1 MELRDCEKVN
11 QMPIQMMKQHPL
23 TDMRDRLTALVLL
36 ISCLAMGD
44 ASAFELT
51 PVKVAPD
58 VYAFIGE
65 TGGRTYENFG
75 MNANTGFIVTTGGVV
90 VVDSGAGYL
99 AAQSMHRA
107 IKRVTRQPVKYVV
120 NTGGQDH
127 RWLGNGYF
135 RERGA
140 EIIAARPA
148 RADMEQRAG
157 AQLEAL
163 RADLKERLD
172 GTRPVYPERLFEQR
186 EILHLGD
193 TEIQLLYFSG
203 GHTPGDS
210 VVWLPKQKV
219 LFAGD
224 LVYVDRLLGVL
235 PFSNSRNWL
244 SSFEEMEKLKPGKIV
259 PGHGKVCDLDLA
271 RRDTRDYLRLLR
283 GHMQMAF
290 DGGADLQAAIDSLD
304 QKDFAHL
311 LNYETLKGGNASR
324 VYLEIEAE

>member
-1 MELRDCEKVN
+1 M
-11 QMPIQMMKQHPL
+11 I
-23 TDMRDRLTALVLL
+23 RLTRIVLL
-36 ISCLAMGD
+36 LSCLAMGNVF
-44 ASAFELT
+44 AFTLT
-51 PVKVAPD
+51 PVQVAPD
-58 VYAFIGE
+58 VYAFIGD
-65 TGGRTYENFG
+65 TGGRTYENYG
-75 MNANTGFIVTTGGVV
+75 MNANTGFIVTDAGVV

-99 AAQSMHRA
+99 AAQAMHRA
-107 IKRVTRQPVKYVV
+107 IQQVTRQPVKYVV

-135 RERGA
+135 REQGA

-148 RADMEQRAG
+148 RADMQQRSG
-157 AQLEAL
+157 MQIEAL
-163 RADLKERLD
+163 RADLKERMD
-172 GTRPVYPERLFEQR
+172 GTRPAYPERLFEQR
-186 EILHLGD
+186 EILRLGG
-193 TEIQLLYFSG
+193 TEIQLLFFSG

-235 PFSNSRNWL
+235 PVSNSRNWL
-244 SSFEEMEKLKPGKIV
+244 TSFAEMEKLRPGKIV

-283 GHMQMAF
+283 GHMQKAF

-304 QKDFAHL
+304 QKDFARL
-311 LNYETLKGGNASR
+311 RNYEALNGGNASR

>member
-1 MELRDCEKVN
+1 MLE
-11 QMPIQMMKQHPL
+11 QHPL
-23 TDMRDRLTALVLL
+23 NILRDRLIGIFLLVT
-36 ISCLAMGD
+36 CLAMGD
-44 ASAFELT
+44 AFALTLT

-58 VYAFIGE
+58 VYAFIGD
-65 TGGRTYENFG
+65 TGGRTYDNYG

-99 AAQSMHRA
+99 AAQAMHRA
-107 IKRVTRQPVKYVV
+107 IRKVTRQPVKYVV

-135 RERGA
+135 REQGA

-148 RADMEQRAG
+148 RADMEQRSG

-163 RADLKERLD
+163 RVDLKERLD
-172 GTRPVYPERLFEQR
+172 GTRPVYPEKLFEQR
-186 EILHLGD
+186 ETLRLGG
-193 TEIQLLYFSG
+193 TEIHLLFFFG
-203 GHTPGDS
+203 AHTPGDS
-210 VVWLPKQKV
+210 VVWLPNQRV

-235 PFSNSRNWL
+235 PVSNSRKWL
-244 SSFEEMEKLKPGKIV
+244 ASFEAMEKLKPAKIV
-259 PGHGKVCDLDLA
+259 PGHGKLCDLELA

-283 GHMQMAF
+283 GHMQKAL
-290 DGGADLQAAIDSLD
+290 DGGADLQTAIDSLD
-304 QKDFAHL
+304 QTHFVRL
-311 LNYETLKGGNASR
+311 QNYETLKGGNASR

>member
-1 MELRDCEKVN
+1 LLYLGAA
-11 QMPIQMMKQHPL
+11 H
-23 TDMRDRLTALVLL
+23 AL
-36 ISCLAMGD
+36 S
-44 ASAFELT
+44 LT

-65 TGGRTYENFG
+65 TGGRTYENYG
-75 MNANTGFIVTTGGVV
+75 MNANTGFIVTGEGVV

-99 AAQSMHRA
+99 AAQAMHRA
-107 IKRVTRQPVKYVV
+107 IRQVTRQPVKYVV

-135 RERGA
+135 REQGA

-157 AQLEAL
+157 MQIEAL
-163 RADLKERLD
+163 KSDLKERMA
-172 GTRPVYPERLFEQR
+172 GTSPVYPDRLFEQR
-186 EILHLGD
+186 ETLRLGG
-193 TEIQLLYFSG
+193 TEIHLLFFHG

-219 LFAGD
+219 LFSGD

-244 SSFEEMEKLKPGKIV
+244 ASFEAMEKLKPAKIV
-259 PGHGKVCDLDLA
+259 PGHGKVCALDQA
-271 RRDTRDYLRLLR
+271 RRETRDYLRLLR
-283 GHMQMAF
+283 GHMKKAF
-290 DGGADLQAAIDSLD
+290 DGGADLQTAIDSLD
-304 QKDFAHL
+304 QKGFATL
-311 LNYETLKGGNASR
+311 LNYDTLKGGNASR

>member
-1 MELRDCEKVN
+1 MRA
-11 QMPIQMMKQHPL
+11 KQHPL
-23 TDMRDRLTALVLL
+23 FAMRDRLLAMVLF
-36 ISCLAMGD
+36 ISCLAMGN
-44 ASAFELT
+44 AFAFTLT
-51 PVKVAPD
+51 PVKVAPN

-65 TGGRTYENFG
+65 TGGRTYENYG
-75 MNANTGFIVTTGGVV
+75 MNANTGFIVTSEGVV
-90 VVDSGAGYL
+90 VVDSGAGYQ
-99 AAQSMHRA
+99 AAQAMHRA

-135 RERGA
+135 REQGA

-148 RADMEQRAG
+148 RTDMEQRSG
-157 AQLEAL
+157 AQIEAL
-163 RADLKERLD
+163 RVDLKERLD
-172 GTRPVYPERLFEQR
+172 GTRPVYPERLFGQR
-186 EILHLGD
+186 EILRLGA
-193 TEIQLLYFSG
+193 TEIQLLYFHG

-235 PFSNSRNWL
+235 PVSNSRNWL
-244 SSFEEMEKLKPGKIV
+244 ASFEAVEKLKPGKIV

-283 GHMQMAF
+283 GHMQKAF
-290 DGGADLQAAIDSLD
+290 DDGADLQAAIDSLD
-304 QKDFAHL
+304 QKGFAYL
-311 LNYETLKGGNASR
+311 QNYETLKGGNASR
-324 VYLEIEAE
+324 VYLEVEAE

>member
-1 MELRDCEKVN
+1 MA
-11 QMPIQMMKQHPL
+11 IQMMKQHPL

-99 AAQSMHRA
+99 AAQAMHRA

-135 RERGA
+135 REQGA
-140 EIIAARPA
+140 EIIAARLA

-186 EILHLGD
+186 EILRLGG

-283 GHMQMAF
+283 GHMQKAF
-290 DGGADLQAAIDSLD
+290 DGGADLQTAIDSLD

>member
-1 MELRDCEKVN
+1 
-11 QMPIQMMKQHPL
+11 
-23 TDMRDRLTALVLL
+23 MRDRLTAMVLL
-36 ISCLAMGD
+36 VSCLATGN
-44 ASAFELT
+44 AFAFTLT
-51 PVKVAPD
+51 PVKVAPN

-65 TGGRTYENFG
+65 TGGRTYENYG
-75 MNANTGFIVTTGGVV
+75 MNANTGFIVTSEGVV

-99 AAQSMHRA
+99 AAQAMHRA

-135 RERGA
+135 KEQGA

-148 RADMEQRAG
+148 RADMEQRSG

-163 RADLKERLD
+163 RVDLKERLD

-186 EILHLGD
+186 ETLRLGA
-193 TEIQLLYFSG
+193 TEIRLLYFSG
-203 GHTPGDS
+203 AHTPGDS
-210 VVWLPKQKV
+210 VVWLPKRKV

-224 LVYVDRLLGVL
+224 LVYVDRMLGVL
-235 PFSNSRNWL
+235 PVSNSRNWL
-244 SSFEEMEKLKPGKIV
+244 ASFEAMEKLKPVKLV

-283 GHMQMAF
+283 GHMQKAF
-290 DGGADLQAAIDSLD
+290 DGGADLQTAIDSLD
-304 QKDFAHL
+304 QKRFAYL
-311 LNYETLKGGNASR
+311 RNYETLKGGNASR

>member
-1 MELRDCEKVN
+1 MGNVFAF
-11 QMPIQMMKQHPL
+11 
-23 TDMRDRLTALVLL
+23 ALV
-36 ISCLAMGD
+36 
-44 ASAFELT
+44 

-58 VYAFIGE
+58 VYAFIGD
-65 TGGRTYENFG
+65 TGGRTYENYG
-75 MNANTGFIVTTGGVV
+75 MNANTGFIVTAEGVV

-99 AAQSMHRA
+99 AAQAMHRA
-107 IKRVTRQPVKYVV
+107 IQQVTRQPVKYVV

-135 RERGA
+135 REQGA

-148 RADMEQRAG
+148 RADMEQRSG
-157 AQLEAL
+157 MQIESL
-163 RADLKERLD
+163 RADLRERMD
-172 GTRPVYPERLFEQR
+172 GTQPAYPERLFEQR
-186 EILHLGD
+186 EILRLGG

-219 LFAGD
+219 LFSGD

-235 PFSNSRNWL
+235 PVSNSRNWL
-244 SSFEEMEKLKPGKIV
+244 VSFAEMEKLKPGKIV

-283 GHMQMAF
+283 GHMQKAF

-304 QKDFAHL
+304 QKGYAHL
-311 LNYETLKGGNASR
+311 RNFEALNGGNASR

>member
-1 MELRDCEKVN
+1 
-11 QMPIQMMKQHPL
+11 MMN
-23 TDMRDRLTALVLL
+23 RLTRIVLFL
-36 ISCLAMGD
+36 SCLAMGD
-44 ASAFELT
+44 ALALNLT

-65 TGGRTYENFG
+65 TGGRTHENYG
-75 MNANTGFIVTTGGVV
+75 MNANTGFIVTGEGVV

-99 AAQSMHRA
+99 AAQAMHRA
-107 IKRVTRQPVKYVV
+107 IKQVTRQPVKYVV

-135 RERGA
+135 REQGA

-157 AQLEAL
+157 MQIEAL
-163 RADLKERLD
+163 KSDLKERMD

-186 EILHLGD
+186 ETLRLGG
-193 TEIQLLYFSG
+193 TEIHLLFFHG

-219 LFAGD
+219 LFSGD

-244 SSFEEMEKLKPGKIV
+244 ASFEEMEKLKPGKIV
-259 PGHGKVCDLDLA
+259 PGHGKVCALDQA
-271 RRDTRDYLRLLR
+271 QRETRDYLRLLR
-283 GHMQMAF
+283 GHMKKAF
-290 DGGADLQAAIDSLD
+290 DGGADLQTAIDSLD
-304 QKDFAHL
+304 QKGFAYL
-311 LNYETLKGGNASR
+311 QNFETLKGGNASR

>member
-1 MELRDCEKVN
+1 
-11 QMPIQMMKQHPL
+11 MM
-23 TDMRDRLTALVLL
+23 TRLTRIVLFL
-36 ISCLAMGD
+36 SCLSMGNVF
-44 ASAFELT
+44 AFTLT
-51 PVKVAPD
+51 PVQVAPD
-58 VYAFIGE
+58 VYAFIGD
-65 TGGRTYENFG
+65 TGGRTYENYG
-75 MNANTGFIVTTGGVV
+75 MNANTGFIVTSEGVV

-99 AAQSMHRA
+99 AAQAMHRA
-107 IKRVTRQPVKYVV
+107 IQQVTRRPVKYVV

-135 RERGA
+135 REQGA

-148 RADMEQRAG
+148 RADMEQRSG
-157 AQLEAL
+157 MQVEAL
-163 RADLKERLD
+163 RADLKERMD
-172 GTRPVYPERLFEQR
+172 GTQPAYPERLFEQR
-186 EILHLGD
+186 EILRLGG
-193 TEIQLLYFSG
+193 TEIQLMFFSG

-210 VVWLPKQKV
+210 VVWLSKQKV
-219 LFAGD
+219 LFSGD

-244 SSFEEMEKLKPGKIV
+244 ASFTEMEKLKPGKIV

-283 GHMQMAF
+283 GHMQKAF

-304 QKDFAHL
+304 QKDFARL
-311 LNYETLKGGNASR
+311 RNYEALNGGNASR